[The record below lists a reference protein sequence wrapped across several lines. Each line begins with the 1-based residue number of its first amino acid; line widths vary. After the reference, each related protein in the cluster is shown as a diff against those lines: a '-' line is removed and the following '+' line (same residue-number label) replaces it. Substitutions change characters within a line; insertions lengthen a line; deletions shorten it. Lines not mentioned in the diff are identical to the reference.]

1 MKALIIDD
9 SKTIRQLLTRIMNDC
24 GWEVV
29 EAGHG
34 EEALNVL
41 KTNGDCQLALV
52 DWNMPVMNGLEFVQA
67 VRRAGS
73 NDGMRIMMVTTEN
86 DTAHIMSALEAGA
99 DEYVMK
105 PFNREVIEAK
115 MALLGLATA

>member
-41 KTNGDCQLALV
+41 KANGDCQLALV

-67 VRRAGS
+67 VRQAGG

-99 DEYVMK
+99 DEYVMI